1 MMTLVMWGLRLL
13 VVLLVL
19 RMVFRMV
26 AGRRGVPTR
35 ASQRIGGTLVR
46 DPQCGTYLPPAR
58 ALTLSTSEG
67 VLHFCSARCRDSW
80 TSSHA

>member
-1 MMTLVMWGLRLL
+1 VTLLMWGLRLL

-19 RMVFRMV
+19 RMLFRMV
-26 AGRRGVPTR
+26 ASRRSVPTR

-46 DPQCGTYLPPAR
+46 DPHCGTYLPPER
-58 ALTLSTSEG
+58 ALTLTTSDG
-67 VLHFCSARCRDSW
+67 VLHFCSASCRDAW